1 MNTDFSANCKDEL
14 PHLWRFAIH
23 LCGSRDNAEE
33 LVQKTI
39 LRALEK
45 RQQFVEHS
53 NLRSWLF
60 SILHSV
66 WKNELRAQAIRKNT
80 HFGTNNVDE
89 ISAQQSSGSTHHLLN
104 QVLEQVNKLPEA
116 QRTVMLL
123 ICVNGYSYQES
134 SDILDVP
141 IGTIMSRLARARL
154 TIGRIFNEHPHDK
167 GDGQSSEQ
175 NTDQSENSQ
184 PPAVRGVQREDR

>member
-14 PHLWRFAIH
+14 PHLWRFAMR
-23 LCGSRDNAEE
+23 LCGSHDNAAE

-45 RQQFVEHS
+45 RQQFAEQS

-80 HFGTNNVDE
+80 HFGSVNPDE
-89 ISAQQSSGSTHHLLN
+89 VHAQQAPESTHHLLS
-104 QVLEQVNKLPEA
+104 QVMEQVNKLPEA

-123 ICVNGYSYQES
+123 ICVDGYSYQES

-154 TIGRIFNEHPHDK
+154 TIGRIFND
-167 GDGQSSEQ
+167 DSSEH
-175 NTDQSENSQ
+175 NHEKNENSQ
-184 PPAVRGVQREDR
+184 LLVARGVQRED